1 MSGAPN
7 LQREALRQQQLIRSL
22 WRQTGDATLAP
33 WVLEPSERAAL
44 AFAAYR
50 GNAAAVADRALAQA
64 FPTIR
69 QLLGDESF
77 AILAKAYWHL
87 MRAAAWRSCAFGRR
101 TARVHRGRSAA
112 RRRTVSGRRCT
123 CRLGRA
129 QHRTGRRCRRAAPG
143 LQLSASHEPD
153 QIRLVLRPGITAI
166 RSTWPVARIRHVN
179 RSNQA
184 DRFAS
189 VREAFDHDVAENV
202 LVWRD
207 GWRGVADAVNPVQLE
222 FSQAL
227 LEGDPLAVALQRA
240 GDDFSFRAMAS
251 DCIDQALAGCGDGFD
266 VIRSA

>member
-7 LQREALRQQQLIRSL
+7 LQREALRQQQLICAL

-44 AFAAYR
+44 AVAAYR

-77 AILAKAYWHL
+77 AILAKAYWH
-87 MRAAAWRSCAFGRR
+87 RCAPLRGDLAHLGAGLPGFIEADPQLAGEPYLGDV
-101 TARVHRGRSAA
+101 ARVDWAVHSIEQAVDVDGPP
-112 RRRTVSGRRCT
+112 
-123 CRLGRA
+123 
-129 QHRTGRRCRRAAPG
+129 PG
-143 LQLSASHEPD
+143 LQLLASHEPD

-166 RSTWPVARIRHVN
+166 RSTWPVARIWRAH

-240 GDDFSFRAMAS
+240 GDDFSFP
-251 DCIDQALAGCGDGFD
+251 QWLQTALTKQWLAAVTGLT
-266 VIRSA
+266 